1 VLVADDN
8 ELNRRVIANLL
19 KRGNIRVLEA
29 CDGSDALRKITQHR
43 VDIALLDVQMPELT
57 GIQVMRSYYAQTTA
71 DAIPLVALTADTTDQ
86 CRSQCLDAGATSILY
101 KPVSMHS
108 LYSELRRVISD
119 TNSLPDEAPG
129 LDRRARDMPGTL
141 DYKLLMELAQS
152 AQHPNYMPR
161 LVACFK
167 RDGGQLLGQLRYA
180 LRDENMTE
188 SRALLHRLKGM
199 SGAIGAYAIATLCH
213 ENLTSPDT
221 ELRVSANVLLK
232 QLFHLHGETT
242 KLLERYLA
250 DMPSTEPCNDTSR
263 MSLRNDVFIPASD
276 RRQCSGSL

>member
-1 VLVADDN
+1 
-8 ELNRRVIANLL
+8 
-19 KRGNIRVLEA
+19 
-29 CDGSDALRKITQHR
+29 
-43 VDIALLDVQMPELT
+43 MPL
-57 GIQVMRSYYAQTTA
+57 I
-71 DAIPLVALTADTTDQ
+71 ALTADTTDE
-86 CRSQCLDAGATSILY
+86 CHRRCLDTGAIAILH
-101 KPVSMHS
+101 KPVTMHS
-108 LYSELRRVISD
+108 LYRELYRSVASA
-119 TNSLPDEAPG
+119 NSAQEKQPVRGRSYTHKRNEI
-129 LDRRARDMPGTL
+129 
-141 DYKLLMELAQS
+141 DYALLQELAQS

-199 SGAIGAYAIATLCH
+199 SGAIGAYAIETLCH

-242 KLLERYLA
+242 ELLERYLA
-250 DMPSTEPCNDTSR
+250 DMPSTAPCNDTSR
-263 MSLRNDVFIPASD
+263 TPLRNDVFIPASD